1 VKHYPQ
7 FEVLRGIS
15 AMWVLLS
22 HLLLV
27 SGLNIPIL
35 SSGGQAV
42 ELFVILSGFVIALLC
57 LTKQERYPV
66 YIFRRFVR
74 LYPLF
79 LVALALGM
87 ATSHLYGPA
96 IGENPFLQEDPQ
108 SFITRASNE
117 SRYFWQHLLA
127 HLTMLHGAIPDTWLP
142 QSVFT
147 FSGPLWSISL
157 EWQFYLIAPFLV
169 AALNWYKQSLWQV
182 LLLCSF
188 IVLLRVA
195 TNRYWP
201 DAGAPAFLP
210 LRLELFALGIFCAIG
225 WDRAKATD
233 WKILLLWM
241 IGLTILFVKIF
252 HYGLFPIVVWLGV
265 YITAALGNRYRLT
278 KIANECLKI
287 APAQW
292 IGQRSYGLY
301 VLHMPI
307 VLTVTYFVLLPLAPM
322 TGQVGMFALSLLIIL
337 PLVLALAAICY
348 RYIETPTI
356 AWGREVGAAYERK
369 NSGVTSHGQ

>member
-1 VKHYPQ
+1 MKHYPQ
-7 FEVLRGIS
+7 FEVLRGIA

-27 SGLNIPIL
+27 SGLDIPIL
-35 SSGGQAV
+35 SRGGQAV

-57 LTKQERYPV
+57 LTKQESYPA

-79 LVALALGM
+79 LVALVLGM

-96 IGENPFLQEDPQ
+96 LGENPFLKEDPN
-108 SFITRASNE
+108 SFIMRASTE
-117 SRYFWQHLLA
+117 AKYFWQHLIA
-127 HLTMLHGAIPDTWLP
+127 HLTMLHGAVPDTLLP

-157 EWQFYLIAPFLV
+157 EWQFYLIAPFLL
-169 AALNWYKQSLWQV
+169 AALNWYKQSKWLI
-182 LLLCSF
+182 LLLCCL
-188 IVLLRVA
+188 IVMLRVA

-225 WDRAKATD
+225 WEKAKVTD
-233 WKILLLWM
+233 WKILLIWL
-241 IGLTILFVKIF
+241 IGISILFVKLL
-252 HYGLFPIVVWLGV
+252 HYGLVPIVVWLSV
-265 YITAALGNRYRLT
+265 YMLAALGNRYTWSRF
-278 KIANECLKI
+278 ANDCLKI
-287 APAQW
+287 NTAQW

-307 VLTVTYFVLLPLAPM
+307 VLTVTYFVLLPLSSY
-322 TGQVGMFALSLLIIL
+322 TGQYGMFALSLGIIL
-337 PLVLALAAICY
+337 PLVLVLAAFCY
-348 RYIETPTI
+348 RYVEVPTI
-356 AWGREVGAAYERK
+356 TWARQIAADYDRK
-369 NSGVTSHGQ
+369 YYGVT

>member
-1 VKHYPQ
+1 MKHYPQ
-7 FEVLRGIS
+7 FEVLRGFS
-15 AMWVLLS
+15 ALWVLIS

-35 SSGGQAV
+35 SWGGQAV

-57 LTKQERYPV
+57 LKRQESYPV

-79 LVALALGM
+79 LVALVLGI
-87 ATSHLYGPA
+87 ATSHLYAPA
-96 IGENPFLQEDPQ
+96 LGENPFLKEDPQ
-108 SFITRASNE
+108 SFLMRAVNE
-117 SRYFWQHLLA
+117 SRYFWQHLFA
-127 HLTMLHGAIPDTWLP
+127 HLTMLHGAVPDNLLP

-169 AALNWYKQSLWQV
+169 VALNWYKQPAWLIV
-182 LLLCSF
+182 LLCAL

-195 TNRYWP
+195 ANRYWP

-210 LRLELFALGIFCAIG
+210 LRLELFALGVFCAIG
-225 WDRAKATD
+225 WERVKETD
-233 WKILLLWM
+233 WKILLIWM
-241 IGLTILFVKIF
+241 VGIAIVFVKFF
-252 HYGLFPIVVWLGV
+252 HYGLFPVVLWLSV
-265 YITAALGNRYRLT
+265 YMTAALGNKYPLT
-278 KIANECLKI
+278 QIANDCLKI

-292 IGQRSYGLY
+292 VGQRSYGLY

-307 VLTVTYFVLLPLAPM
+307 VLTITYFLLLPLAPM
-322 TGQVGMFALSLLIIL
+322 TGQYGMFVLSLVVIL
-337 PLVLALAAICY
+337 PLVLALAAFCY

-356 AWGREVGAAYERK
+356 AWARDAGAAYDRK
-369 NSGVTSHGQ
+369 NYGVT

>member
-1 VKHYPQ
+1 MKHYPQ
-7 FEVLRGIS
+7 FEVLRGFA

-27 SGLNIPIL
+27 SGINIPIL
-35 SSGGQAV
+35 SWGGQAV
-42 ELFVILSGFVIALLC
+42 ELFVILSGFVITLLC
-57 LTKQERYPV
+57 LTKQESYPV

-87 ATSHLYGPA
+87 LTSHLYGPA
-96 IGENPFLQEDPQ
+96 IGENPFLKEDAQ
-108 SFITRASNE
+108 SFLLRAANE

-127 HLTMLHGAIPDTWLP
+127 HLTMLHGAVPDTLLP
-142 QSVFT
+142 QTVFT

-157 EWQFYLIAPFLV
+157 EWQFYLIAPFLIV
-169 AALNWYKQSLWQV
+169 ALNWYKQPYWWVFLMCGV
-182 LLLCSF
+182 
-188 IVLLRVA
+188 IVLLRVLA
-195 TNRYWP
+195 NRYWP

-210 LRLELFALGIFCAIG
+210 LRLEFFALGIFCAIG
-225 WDRAKATD
+225 WERVKTTD

-241 IGLTILFVKIF
+241 IGLTVLFVKF
-252 HYGLFPIVVWLGV
+252 MHAGTFPILLWLAV
-265 YITAALGNRYRLT
+265 YMAAALGNRYRITQLT
-278 KIANECLKI
+278 NDWLKI

-301 VLHMPI
+301 VLHMPL
-307 VLTVTYFVLLPLAPM
+307 VLAMTYFVLLPLSQY
-322 TGQVGMFALSLLIIL
+322 TGQYGMFALSLFTVI
-337 PLVLALAAICY
+337 PLVLVLAAFCY

-356 AWGREVGAAYERK
+356 AWARDVGAAYDR
-369 NSGVTSHGQ
+369 NRNYGVT